1 MEFNINS
8 LNHINDG
15 NINHVNYDLGDN
27 SNNFDKVRCI
37 KMMISNLTE
46 YIILLFSFIVIMT
59 NSAIIAGAAAL
70 IVFNF
75 DNIKNML
82 GHGSLITTFEFV
94 QIIIILSIFM
104 LVLTIVC
111 LFITVYLINI
121 IRLIRKNDDNEDIN
135 YI

>member
-46 YIILLFSFIVIMT
+46 YIILLFSFMKSKFINMGH
-59 NSAIIAGAAAL
+59 SQLQKLQYAIY
-70 IVFNF
+70 
-75 DNIKNML
+75 L
-82 GHGSLITTFEFV
+82 G
-94 QIIIILSIFM
+94 
-104 LVLTIVC
+104 
-111 LFITVYLINI
+111 
-121 IRLIRKNDDNEDIN
+121 
-135 YI
+135 

>member
-8 LNHINDG
+8 LNHIND
-15 NINHVNYDLGDN
+15 DLGDN

-82 GHGSLITTFEFV
+82 GYGSLITTFEFV

-111 LFITVYLINI
+111 LFITVYLINT